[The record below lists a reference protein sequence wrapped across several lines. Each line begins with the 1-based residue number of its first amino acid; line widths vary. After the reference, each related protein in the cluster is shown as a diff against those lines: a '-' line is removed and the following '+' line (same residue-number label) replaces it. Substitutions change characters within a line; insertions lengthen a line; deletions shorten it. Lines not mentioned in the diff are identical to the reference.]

1 MGERES
7 GGREFLSRS
16 PANPLT
22 RSPTL
27 PLSHLL
33 FMPRLIVRATPAH
46 GDSVVDLNRP
56 RITIGR
62 SARNDLCVE
71 DPFASRLHAEVRK
84 RGDAFWITDL
94 GSANGT
100 MVNAAK
106 LSAPLQLRDR
116 DIVRIGETEI
126 EYSERADTAP
136 ARGRTS
142 ILFSDSSFAPL
153 PEATIVPGA
162 RNSAANLLSSLE
174 VSHKTQIGPPAVH
187 ATLSPKS
194 AAASVQDDALAVIS
208 QVSLTLLKPL
218 SLDDTLL
225 QVLEYVFEVV
235 LADRGYVMLFET
247 PEESRGGAPELVCK
261 ALKTR
266 TPGYSNDSANVEISR
281 SISEQVLKEGKSVL
295 TSDAQQDPRF
305 QERSSIVLSGL
316 RSVMAVPL
324 TVEGRISGMIYVDNP
339 FQTNRFTERDLQLL
353 TLIAGV
359 AAIRIENVRLLEV
372 QQEQKR
378 LANELALASEIQFR
392 LHPET
397 PPAILG
403 YDIVGVS
410 FPCHEVGGDYYDFIE
425 KPDGRWVIALG
436 DVSGKGT
443 SAAIL
448 MSSIH
453 AAVRAHTRTRLSA
466 SEIVSEINQ
475 YIYDNTPANRFVTLF
490 YSELDPRSHQLTYIN
505 GGHNSPLLVRASG
518 EVIPLDIGGFPVGI
532 TPFGDYRE
540 GWVEIE
546 PGDVMVVYSDGVTES
561 LDEQDEEFGESRL
574 IEIVQKNRGRTAA
587 GLRDR
592 IDEALTKFV
601 GKAKTVDDLTI
612 VIFKRKTVED

>member
-1 MGERES
+1 FNKSAIRNPQS
-7 GGREFLSRS
+7 AIRS
-16 PANPLT
+16 FNCP
-22 RSPTL
+22 
-27 PLSHLL
+27 
-33 FMPRLIVRATPAH
+33 MPRLIVRATPAR

-84 RGDAFWITDL
+84 RGDVFWIADL
-94 GSANGT
+94 NSANGT
-100 MVNAAK
+100 LVNSER
-106 LSAPLQLRDR
+106 LTAPLQLRDR
-116 DIVRIGETEI
+116 DLIRIGETEI

-136 ARGRTS
+136 ARSRTS
-142 ILFSDSSFAPL
+142 ILFSDSGFAPL
-153 PEATIVPGA
+153 PEATIVA
-162 RNSAANLLSSLE
+162 DSRNSAANLLSSLDLTN
-174 VSHKTQIGPPAVH
+174 KTQISSRVGE
-187 ATLSPKS
+187 ATIVAK
-194 AAASVQDDALAVIS
+194 SVQEDALAIIS
-208 QVSLTLLKPL
+208 RVSLTLLKPL
-218 SLDDTLL
+218 SLDETLL
-225 QVLEYVFEVV
+225 QVLECVFDVV
-235 LADRGYVMLFET
+235 PADRGYVMLFET
-247 PEESRGGAPELVCK
+247 PDDDLNGPPELVCK

-266 TPGYSNDSANVEISR
+266 TPAATNDSARVEISR
-281 SISEQVLKEGKSVL
+281 TISEQVLKNGASVL

-305 QERSSIVLSGL
+305 QERQSIVLGGL

-324 TVEGRISGMIYVDNP
+324 AVEGRISGMIYVDNP
-339 FQTNRFTERDLQLL
+339 FHTNRFTERDLQLL
-353 TLIAGV
+353 SLIAGV

-378 LANELALASEIQFR
+378 LANELAVASEIQFR

-397 PPAILG
+397 PPAIPG
-403 YDIVGVS
+403 YDVVGVS
-410 FPCHEVGGDYYDFIE
+410 FPCYEVGGDYYDFIE
-425 KPDGRWVIALG
+425 KPDGRCVVALG

-443 SAAIL
+443 GAALL

-475 YIYDNTPANRFVTLF
+475 YIYDNTPSNRYVTLF
-490 YSELDPRSHQLTYIN
+490 YSELDSRSHQLTYIN
-505 GGHNSPLLVRASG
+505 GGHNSPLLARASG
-518 EVIPLDIGGFPVGI
+518 EVTRLDIGGFPVGI

-561 LDEQDEEFGESRL
+561 LNEEGEEFGEARL
-574 IEIVQKNRGRTAA
+574 IEIVQKNRGRSAA

-601 GKAKTVDDLTI
+601 GRASAVDDLTI
-612 VIFKRKTVED
+612 VILKRKTD

>member
-1 MGERES
+1 
-7 GGREFLSRS
+7 
-16 PANPLT
+16 
-22 RSPTL
+22 
-27 PLSHLL
+27 
-33 FMPRLIVRATPAH
+33 
-46 GDSVVDLNRP
+46 
-56 RITIGR
+56 
-62 SARNDLCVE
+62 LCVE

-84 RGDAFWITDL
+84 RGDVFWIADL

-100 MVNAAK
+100 VVNTAR
-106 LSAPLQLRDR
+106 LTAPVQLRDR
-116 DIVRIGETEI
+116 DIIRIGETEI

-142 ILFSDSSFAPL
+142 ILFSDSGFAPL
-153 PEATIVPGA
+153 PEATIVA
-162 RNSAANLLSSLE
+162 DSRNSAANLLSSLE
-174 VSHKTQIGPPAVH
+174 VPYRSQITPAAGQ
-187 ATLSPKS
+187 ATLAPKS
-194 AAASVQDDALAVIS
+194 GQESLPDRLPDHLEDNALAVIS
-208 QVSLTLLKPL
+208 RVSLTLLKPL
-218 SLDDTLL
+218 SLDETLR
-225 QVLEYVFEVV
+225 QVLDFVFEVV
-235 LADRGYVMLFET
+235 PADRGYVMLFEV
-247 PEESRGGAPELVCK
+247 PEEDANGAPELVCK
-261 ALKTR
+261 AMRTR
-266 TPGYSNDSANVEISR
+266 TPASTNDSADVEISR
-281 SISEQVLKEGKSVL
+281 TISDQVLKQGMSVL

-305 QERSSIVLSGL
+305 QERQSIVLGGL

-324 TVEGRISGMIYVDNP
+324 VVEGRISGMIYVDNP
-339 FQTNRFTERDLQLL
+339 FHTNRFTQRDLQLL

-359 AAIRIENVRLLEV
+359 SAIRIENVRLLEV

-403 YDIVGVS
+403 YDVMGVS
-410 FPCHEVGGDYYDFIE
+410 FPCYEVGGDYYDFIE
-425 KPDGRWVIALG
+425 KPDGRYVVALG

-443 SAAIL
+443 GAALL

-475 YIYDNTPANRFVTLF
+475 YIYDNTPANRYITLF

-505 GGHNSPLLVRASG
+505 AGHNSPLLARASG
-518 EVIPLDIGGFPVGI
+518 EVTRLDIGGFPVGI

-546 PGDVMVVYSDGVTES
+546 PGDVMVIYSDGVTES
-561 LDEQDEEFGESRL
+561 LDEEGEEFGEARL
-574 IEIVQKNRGRTAA
+574 IEIVQKNRGRGAA
-587 GLRDR
+587 GIRDR

-601 GKAKTVDDLTI
+601 GRASAVDDLTI
-612 VIFKRKTVED
+612 VILKRSTE

>member
-1 MGERES
+1 
-7 GGREFLSRS
+7 
-16 PANPLT
+16 
-22 RSPTL
+22 
-27 PLSHLL
+27 
-33 FMPRLIVRATPAH
+33 MPRLIVRATPAH

-100 MVNAAK
+100 LVNAAK
-106 LSAPLQLRDR
+106 LIAPMQLRDR

-162 RNSAANLLSSLE
+162 RNSAADLISSLD
-174 VSHKTQIGPPAVH
+174 VSHKTQISSPVGP
-187 ATLSPKS
+187 ATLAPKS
-194 AAASVQDDALAVIS
+194 LHASVAEDALAVIS

-225 QVLEYVFEVV
+225 QVLEFVFEVV
-235 LADRGYVMLFET
+235 SADRGYVMLFEASAED
-247 PEESRGGAPELVCK
+247 PNGAPELVCK

-266 TPGYSNDSANVEISR
+266 TPGVANDSANVEISR
-281 SISEQVLKEGKSVL
+281 SISEQVLKQGASVL

-305 QERSSIVLSGL
+305 QERRSIVLGGL

-324 TVEGRISGMIYVDNP
+324 AVESRISGMIYVDNP
-339 FQTNRFTERDLQLL
+339 FHTNRFTERDLQLL

-372 QQEQKR
+372 QQEHKR

-397 PPAILG
+397 PPAIPG
-403 YDIVGVS
+403 YDVVGVS
-410 FPCHEVGGDYYDFIE
+410 FPCYEVGGDYYDFIE
-425 KPDGRWVIALG
+425 KPDGRIVIALG

-443 SAAIL
+443 GAALL
-448 MSSIH
+448 MSTIH

-475 YIYDNTPANRFVTLF
+475 YIYDNTPANRYVTLF

-505 GGHNSPLLVRASG
+505 SGHNSPLLVRASG
-518 EVIPLDIGGFPVGI
+518 EVTPLDIGGFPVGI
-532 TPFGDYRE
+532 TQFGDYRE
-540 GWVEIE
+540 GWV
-546 PGDVMVVYSDGVTES
+546 
-561 LDEQDEEFGESRL
+561 
-574 IEIVQKNRGRTAA
+574 
-587 GLRDR
+587 
-592 IDEALTKFV
+592 
-601 GKAKTVDDLTI
+601 
-612 VIFKRKTVED
+612 

>member
-1 MGERES
+1 
-7 GGREFLSRS
+7 
-16 PANPLT
+16 
-22 RSPTL
+22 
-27 PLSHLL
+27 
-33 FMPRLIVRATPAH
+33 MPRLIVRATPAR

-84 RGDAFWITDL
+84 RGDVFWIADL

-100 MVNAAK
+100 VVNTAR
-106 LSAPLQLRDR
+106 LTAPLQLRDR
-116 DIVRIGETEI
+116 DIIRIGETEI

-142 ILFSDSSFAPL
+142 ILFSDSGFAPL
-153 PEATIVPGA
+153 PEATIVA
-162 RNSAANLLSSLE
+162 DSRNSAANLLSSLE
-174 VSHKTQIGPPAVH
+174 VPYKSQITPAAGQ
-187 ATLSPKS
+187 ATLTPKS
-194 AAASVQDDALAVIS
+194 GQESLPDRLEDNALAVIS
-208 QVSLTLLKPL
+208 RVSLTLLKPL
-218 SLDDTLL
+218 SLDETLR
-225 QVLEYVFEVV
+225 QVLDFVFEAVP
-235 LADRGYVMLFET
+235 ADRGYVMLFEA
-247 PEESRGGAPELVCK
+247 PEDDKNGAPELVCK
-261 ALKTR
+261 AIRTR
-266 TPGYSNDSANVEISR
+266 TPASANDSANVEISR
-281 SISEQVLKEGKSVL
+281 TISDQVLKQEMSVL

-305 QERSSIVLSGL
+305 QERHSIVLGGL

-324 TVEGRISGMIYVDNP
+324 AVEGRISGMIYVDNP
-339 FQTNRFTERDLQLL
+339 FHTNRFTQRDLQLL

-378 LANELALASEIQFR
+378 LANELAVASEIQFR

-403 YDIVGVS
+403 YDVMGVS
-410 FPCHEVGGDYYDFIE
+410 FPCYEVGGDYYDFIG
-425 KPDGRWVIALG
+425 KPDGRCVVALG

-443 SAAIL
+443 GAAIL
-448 MSSIH
+448 MSSVH

-475 YIYDNTPANRFVTLF
+475 YIYDNTPANRYVTLF

-505 GGHNSPLLVRASG
+505 AGHNSPLLARASG
-518 EVIPLDIGGFPVGI
+518 EVTRLDIGGFPVGI

-546 PGDVMVVYSDGVTES
+546 PGDVMVIYSDGVTES
-561 LDEQDEEFGESRL
+561 LDEEGEEFGEARL
-574 IEIVQKNRGRTAA
+574 IEIVQKNRGRSAA
-587 GLRDR
+587 GIRDR

-601 GKAKTVDDLTI
+601 GRASAVDDLTI
-612 VIFKRKTVED
+612 VILKRTTE

>member
-1 MGERES
+1 
-7 GGREFLSRS
+7 
-16 PANPLT
+16 
-22 RSPTL
+22 
-27 PLSHLL
+27 
-33 FMPRLIVRATPAH
+33 MPRLIVRATPAR

-84 RGDAFWITDL
+84 RGDVFWIADL

-100 MVNAAK
+100 VVNTAR
-106 LSAPLQLRDR
+106 LTAPVQLRDR
-116 DIVRIGETEI
+116 DLIRIGETEI
-126 EYSERADTAP
+126 EYSERSDTAP
-136 ARGRTS
+136 ARSRTS

-153 PEATIVPGA
+153 PEATIVADA

-174 VSHKTQIGPPAVH
+174 VPYRTHIAPGFGQ
-187 ATLSPKS
+187 ATLAPKS
-194 AAASVQDDALAVIS
+194 VPERLADHSAGTTAGTSEDNALAVIS
-208 QVSLTLLKPL
+208 RVSLTLLKPL
-218 SLDDTLL
+218 SLDETLR
-225 QVLEYVFEVV
+225 QVLECVFEVV
-235 LADRGYVMLFET
+235 PADRGYVMLFEA
-247 PEESRGGAPELVCK
+247 PEDDANGAPELVCK
-261 ALKTR
+261 AMMAR
-266 TPGYSNDSANVEISR
+266 TPSATNDSANVEISR
-281 SISEQVLKEGKSVL
+281 TISEQVLKQGTSVL

-305 QERSSIVLSGL
+305 QERQSIVLGGL

-324 TVEGRISGMIYVDNP
+324 AVEERISGMIYVDNP
-339 FQTNRFTERDLQLL
+339 FHTNRFTQRDLQLL

-397 PPAILG
+397 PPAIPG
-403 YDIVGVS
+403 YDVVGVS
-410 FPCHEVGGDYYDFIE
+410 FPCYEVGGDYYDFIE
-425 KPDGRWVIALG
+425 KPDGRHVIALG

-443 SAAIL
+443 GAALL

-475 YIYDNTPANRFVTLF
+475 YIYDNTPSNRYVTLF

-505 GGHNSPLLVRASG
+505 GGHNSPLLARASG
-518 EVIPLDIGGFPVGI
+518 EVTRLDIGGFPVGI

-561 LDEQDEEFGESRL
+561 LNEEGEEYGEARL

-587 GLRDR
+587 GIRDR

-601 GKAKTVDDLTI
+601 GRASAVDDLTI
-612 VIFKRKTVED
+612 VILKHTTGED

>member
-1 MGERES
+1 
-7 GGREFLSRS
+7 
-16 PANPLT
+16 
-22 RSPTL
+22 
-27 PLSHLL
+27 
-33 FMPRLIVRATPAH
+33 MPRLIVRATPAR

-84 RGDAFWITDL
+84 RGDVFWIADL
-94 GSANGT
+94 NSANGT
-100 MVNAAK
+100 LVNGEK
-106 LSAPLQLRDR
+106 LTSPLQLRDR
-116 DIVRIGETEI
+116 DIIRIGETEI

-142 ILFSDSSFAPL
+142 ILFSDSGFAPL
-153 PEATIVPGA
+153 PEATIVPDS
-162 RNSAANLLSSLE
+162 RNSAANMLSSLDL
-174 VSHKTQIGPPAVH
+174 SHKTQISARVGE
-187 ATLSPKS
+187 ATLISKS
-194 AAASVQDDALAVIS
+194 VEEDALAVIS
-208 QVSLTLLKPL
+208 RVSLTLLKPL
-218 SLDDTLL
+218 SLDETLG
-225 QVLEYVFEVV
+225 QVLECVFDVV
-235 LADRGYVMLFET
+235 PADRGYVMLFES
-247 PEESRGGAPELVCK
+247 PEDNANGASELVCK
-261 ALKTR
+261 AMKTR
-266 TPGYSNDSANVEISR
+266 TPAKNNSAEVEISR
-281 SISEQVLKEGKSVL
+281 TISDQVLKKGASVL

-305 QERSSIVLSGL
+305 QERQSIVLGGL

-324 TVEGRISGMIYVDNP
+324 AVEGRISGMIYVDNP
-339 FQTNRFTERDLQLL
+339 LHTNRFTERDLQLL
-353 TLIAGV
+353 TLIASV

-397 PPAILG
+397 PPALPS
-403 YDIVGVS
+403 YDVVGVS
-410 FPCHEVGGDYYDFIE
+410 FPCYEVGGDYYDFIE
-425 KPDGRWVIALG
+425 KPDGRCVIALG

-443 SAAIL
+443 GAALL

-475 YIYDNTPANRFVTLF
+475 YIYDNTPSNRYVTLF
-490 YSELDPRSHQLTYIN
+490 YSELDSRSHQLTYIN
-505 GGHNSPLLVRASG
+505 GGHNSPLLARASG
-518 EVIPLDIGGFPVGI
+518 EVTRLDIGGFPVGI

-561 LDEQDEEFGESRL
+561 LNEEGEEFGEARL
-574 IEIVQKNRGRTAA
+574 VEIVQKHRGRSAA

-601 GKAKTVDDLTI
+601 GRASAVDDLTL
-612 VIFKRKTVED
+612 VILKRKAEEG

>member
-1 MGERES
+1 
-7 GGREFLSRS
+7 
-16 PANPLT
+16 
-22 RSPTL
+22 
-27 PLSHLL
+27 
-33 FMPRLIVRATPAH
+33 MPRLIVRATPAH

-84 RGDAFWITDL
+84 RGDVFWIADL

-100 MVNAAK
+100 LINAAR
-106 LSAPLQLRDR
+106 LTAPVQLRDR

-142 ILFSDSSFAPL
+142 ILFSDSNFASL
-153 PEATIVPGA
+153 PEATIVA
-162 RNSAANLLSSLE
+162 SDRNSAANLISSLE
-174 VSHKTQIGPPAVH
+174 SPHM
-187 ATLSPKS
+187 TLISAPVGQAKLAPKS
-194 AAASVQDDALAVIS
+194 VEDDALAVIS
-208 QVSLTLLKPL
+208 RVSLTLLKGF
-218 SLDDTLL
+218 SLDETLL
-225 QVLEYVFEVV
+225 QVLDCVFEVV
-235 LADRGYVMLFET
+235 SADRGYVMLFEA
-247 PEESRGGAPELVCK
+247 PEDDPNGAPELVCK
-261 ALKTR
+261 AMKTR
-266 TPGYSNDSANVEISR
+266 AADGASDPVNVEISR
-281 SISEQVLKEGKSVL
+281 AISERVLKQGDSVL
-295 TSDAQQDPRF
+295 TSDAQHDPRF
-305 QERSSIVLSGL
+305 QDRRSIALGGF

-324 TVEGRISGMIYVDNP
+324 MVEDRISGMIYVDNP
-339 FQTNRFTERDLQLL
+339 FHTNRFTQRDLQLL

-378 LANELALASEIQFR
+378 LANELALASEIQLR

-397 PPAILG
+397 PPAIPS
-403 YDIVGVS
+403 YDILGVS

-425 KPDGRWVIALG
+425 KPDGRYVIALG

-453 AAVRAHTRTRLSA
+453 AAVRAHMRTRLSA

-475 YIYDNTPANRFVTLF
+475 YIYDNTPANRYVTLF

-505 GGHNSPLLVRASG
+505 GGHNSPILVRASG
-518 EVIPLDIGGFPVGI
+518 EVTRLDIGGFPVGI
-532 TPFGDYRE
+532 TQFGDYRE

-561 LDEQDEEFGESRL
+561 LNEEGEEFGEARL
-574 IEIVQKNRGRTAA
+574 IEIVQKNRGRAA
-587 GLRDR
+587 PGLRDR
-592 IDEALTKFV
+592 IDEALAKFV
-601 GKAKTVDDLTI
+601 GRASAVDDLTI
-612 VIFKRKTVED
+612 VILKRKAD